1 MDSQAGKTKMRQTS
15 SANIQKKEKEAQ
27 LSLTVAASSPSD
39 QMIPK
44 PRHRDCAYQN
54 FHDDF
59 GASGAEVVVTVLP
72 VSSKLNVWTPQGFDS
87 CVVVV

>member
-1 MDSQAGKTKMRQTS
+1 MRQTS
-15 SANIQKKEKEAQ
+15 STNIQKKEKEAQ
-27 LSLTVAASSPSD
+27 LSLTIAANSPSD

-44 PRHRDCAYQN
+44 PHHRDRAYQN

-59 GASGAEVVVTVLP
+59 GASGSEGVEIVLP